1 MFQLRCHDIVLPQRS
16 GQSAMLFL
24 RDTKTAQRSWQSSKQ
39 VLFSERTGIACLRL
53 LYKRRGPDDNLV
65 VCSPAAFRTL
75 WKEVALHL
83 DLEAF
88 NCLPYSGRGN
98 LGIRLRR
105 AF

>member
-88 NCLPYSGRGN
+88 NCLPYSGRT
-98 LGIRLRR
+98 
-105 AF
+105 A